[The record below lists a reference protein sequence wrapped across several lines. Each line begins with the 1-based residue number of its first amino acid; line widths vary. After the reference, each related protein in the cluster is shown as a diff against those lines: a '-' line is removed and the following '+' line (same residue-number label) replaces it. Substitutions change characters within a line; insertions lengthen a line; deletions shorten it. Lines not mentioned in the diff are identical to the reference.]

1 MMNYELRITNLSAAY
16 GDKVVVRDFNLQV
29 SGGEIA
35 TISGPN
41 GSGKSTVLRC
51 MAGLNKPLAGKV
63 LLDGRDIFSIE
74 NRERAGK
81 LAILPQYSEGGSGL
95 TVEQMVL
102 LGRTPHLPPYSKPS
116 SRDHELA
123 KQAMQQTGTWEFQ
136 KRYFQQ
142 LSGGERQR
150 VLLARAL
157 AQQPKVLLLDEPTSN
172 LDLRYQYQILQL
184 VHQLAHRQ
192 KLAIVLILHQINLA
206 TAIAD
211 TMLLLRE
218 GGITV
223 ASGAP
228 DEVMT
233 ETHLSDVYGVPLKV
247 IPHPLNGRPHA
258 QAMWTFEDT
267 K

>member
-1 MMNYELRITNLSAAY
+1 MLEIQNLSAAY
-16 GDKVVVRDFNLQV
+16 NDKVVLQDFNLQV
-29 SGGEIA
+29 NAGEIA

-51 MAGLNKPLAGKV
+51 MAGLNKPRSGKV
-63 LLDGRDIFSIE
+63 LLDGADIFSIE
-74 NRERAGK
+74 NRTRASN
-81 LAILPQYSEGGSGL
+81 LAILPQHSEGGGGL
-95 TVEQMVL
+95 TVEQMVM

-116 SRDHELA
+116 RSDHKFAE
-123 KQAMQQTGTWEFQ
+123 QAMQQTGTLEFA
-136 KRYFQQ
+136 KRQFTQ

-184 VHQLAHRQ
+184 VNKLARQ
-192 KLAIVLILHQINLA
+192 KKLAIVLVLHQINLA
-206 TAIAD
+206 AAISD

-218 GGITV
+218 GGFTV

-228 DEVMT
+228 AEVMT
-233 ETHLSDVYGVPLKV
+233 EANLATVYDVPLKV
-247 IPHPLNGRPHA
+247 INHPLSGRPHA
-258 QAMWTFEDT
+258 QAMWDFNSKAE
-267 K
+267 